1 MIDLTGH
8 IVLEFF
14 LGGFLAASVLGMYVF
29 RAKRDKP
36 TSRVLFY
43 LSIGLFVFCLWAIL
57 SLIAGRPVKLGSLE
71 SAVAEAI

>member
-1 MIDLTGH
+1 MIDLTGR
-8 IVLEFF
+8 IVLGFF

-29 RAKRDKP
+29 RARKDKP

-57 SLIAGRPVKLGSLE
+57 SLIAGRPVKLGWLE
-71 SAVAEAI
+71 GAAA